1 MHRIQIGMR
10 HTRWFDTQKQ
20 MAEFLGIKNSS
31 KKAIQSRCR
40 MRGYEVDFNY

>member
-31 KKAIQSRCR
+31 KKAIESRCR
-40 MRGYEVDFNY
+40 MRGYEVDFKY